1 MLMITGAGGQLGKAA
16 VERCRKA
23 DIDFISADRT
33 ELDITN
39 KDAIASFVR
48 DKNIDCILNCAAYT
62 AVDAAEEH
70 VGEAY
75 AVNAYAPHCLAITG
89 IPLIHVSTDYV
100 FDGRS
105 DVPYETDAKTNPLSV
120 YGLSKR
126 AGETALLESGQKGL
140 IVRTAWVYSSDP
152 ETRNFYNTMKRL
164 GKTHSEVRVVS
175 DQFGT
180 PTLADD
186 LADALVRLYEQG
198 SFKREMQVLHFTNSG
213 SCSWFDFASAII
225 GRFNP
230 ACRVVPIAT
239 SEYPTK
245 AVRPGYSVM
254 SLKSMQN
261 IGINP
266 RSWQDA
272 LASTF
277 LE

>member
-1 MLMITGAGGQLGKAA
+1 MITGAGGQLGKAA

-48 DKNIDCILNCAAYT
+48 GKNIDCILNCAAYT

-70 VGEAY
+70 AGEAY
-75 AVNAYAPHCLAITG
+75 AVNGYAPHCLAMTG
-89 IPLIHVSTDYV
+89 IPVIHVSTDYV

-239 SEYPTK
+239 SDYPTK